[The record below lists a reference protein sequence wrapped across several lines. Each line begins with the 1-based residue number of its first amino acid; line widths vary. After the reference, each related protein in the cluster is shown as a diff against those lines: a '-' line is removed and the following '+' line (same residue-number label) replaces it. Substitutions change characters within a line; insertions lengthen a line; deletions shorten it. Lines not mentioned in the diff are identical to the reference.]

1 GVPAVGVVGALQAG
15 TLMREQAERSGALR
29 VLGGAEVLGIDTAPG
44 GPVPR
49 VRAVRTSQGDIE
61 TPVCVICC
69 GVWSPRI
76 ARMAGA
82 RIPLTPIVPQMI
94 SVGPVP
100 LFADTSGAVASP

>member
-1 GVPAVGVVGALQAG
+1 PCLGESVILGGASVPTVGVVDSVRAG
-15 TLMREQAERSGALR
+15 TLMREQAQQSGALH
-29 VLGGAEVLGIDTAPG
+29 VLAGAEVLGIDTTPG

-82 RIPLTPIVPQMI
+82 HIPPPPIRHHRI
-94 SVGPVP
+94 
-100 LFADTSGAVASP
+100 